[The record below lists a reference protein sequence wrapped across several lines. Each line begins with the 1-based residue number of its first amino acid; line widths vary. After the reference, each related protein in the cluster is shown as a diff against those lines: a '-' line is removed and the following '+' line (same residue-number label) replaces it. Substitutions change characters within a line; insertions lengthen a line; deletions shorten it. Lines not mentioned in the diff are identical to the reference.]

1 MLEQSTA
8 SMTAISWLIPTPPTR
23 TANSPQRNMFAAII
37 GLSERLSLPRAIS
50 STKQFTMS
58 AQKRKTTPLSIT
70 PYLSALPNG
79 SSRARLKS
87 LSTPIRDRLKSKHP
101 KKEPRF
107 SSFSKAQGVLTK
119 QRTVSVIPLSATKRD
134 TQNQRSCLM
143 ALTQSIR
150 PTAGKA
156 DTMLTTSMYSS
167 ATTLSRTASSLI
179 MISSSPILRLL
190 RWMLNQEEPS
200 PMRERD
206 SRFMHPIIL

>member
-1 MLEQSTA
+1 
-8 SMTAISWLIPTPPTR
+8 MTAKSWLIPKPPTR

-37 GLSERLSLPRAIS
+37 GLSERLSLPMAIS

-70 PYLSALPNG
+70 PYLSALPNR

-134 TQNQRSCLM
+134 TQNQRRCLM
-143 ALTQSIR
+143 ALTPSN
-150 PTAGKA
+150 
-156 DTMLTTSMYSS
+156 
-167 ATTLSRTASSLI
+167 LSPAS
-179 MISSSPILRLL
+179 
-190 RWMLNQEEPS
+190 EEY
-200 PMRERD
+200 D
-206 SRFMHPIIL
+206 ALVK